1 MKNSPLRVGLTGGIG
16 TGKSTVAQI
25 FKLLGVPVYDADSM
39 AKRLME
45 EDEELITAIKAEFG
59 SNSYSDG
66 KLNRQFL
73 AEMIFSNEDLLEK
86 LNALVHPFVAVHFG
100 NWANQFSDQHI
111 LKEAALLFETG
122 SYRELE
128 YVILVQSPLETRIDR
143 IKNRDPQ
150 RSSEQILSIIERQI
164 PVPEAI
170 GLADFII
177 NNDESHM
184 LIPQVLQLQ
193 KKLIERGLT

>member
-59 SNSYSDG
+59 GNSYSDG

-73 AEMIFSNEDLLEK
+73 AEKVFSNEDLLEK

-100 NWANQFSDQHI
+100 NWANQFRDQYI

-128 YVILVQSPLETRIDR
+128 YVILVLSPLETRIDR

>member
-16 TGKSTVAQI
+16 TGKSTVARI
-25 FKLLGVPVYDADSM
+25 FRLLGVPVYDADSM

-45 EDEELITAIKAEFG
+45 EEEELITAIKMEFG
-59 SNSYSDG
+59 SNSYKDG

-73 AEMIFSNEDLLEK
+73 AEKVFNNEVLLKK
-86 LNALVHPFVAVHFG
+86 LNAIVHPFVAVHFG
-100 NWANQFSDQHI
+100 NWTNQFGDQFI

-122 SYRELE
+122 SYHELDH
-128 YVILVQSPLETRIDR
+128 VILVQSPLETRVER

-150 RSSEQILSIIERQI
+150 RSSKQILSIIESQI
-164 PVPEAI
+164 PVEEASSM
-170 GLADFII
+170 ADFII
-177 NNDESHM
+177 NNDELHM

-193 KKLIERGLT
+193 KMLVKKKG

>member
-59 SNSYSDG
+59 DNSYSDG

-73 AEMIFSNEDLLEK
+73 AEKVFNSEDLLEK
-86 LNALVHPFVAVHFG
+86 LNAIVHPFVSVHFS
-100 NWANQFSDQHI
+100 NWVIQFSDQNI

-122 SYRELE
+122 SFHELDF
-128 YVILVQSPLETRIDR
+128 VILVQSPLETRIER
-143 IKNRDPQ
+143 IRNRDPE

-164 PVPEAI
+164 PVEEAI

-193 KKLIERGLT
+193 KKLVKKGLT